1 MRARGLTGVDMW
13 LNCKRGSKGT
23 GRSSSRGRYKS
34 GCKGGFVVEHLSYQ
48 TVIKLRL
55 LGTLVARLSRCWGS
69 SQDTRLLS
77 HHSVG

>member
-1 MRARGLTGVDMW
+1 LTSVDMW

-23 GRSSSRGRYKS
+23 GRSGSRGYCKS
-34 GCKGGFVVEHLSYQ
+34 RCKGSFVVGHLSYQ
-48 TVIKLRL
+48 AVIKLRL
-55 LGTLVARLSRCWGS
+55 LDALVARLLRCWGS